1 MASGAGPCLKYDF
14 PVPTAQQFIC
24 KKCRSLVTIETF
36 QQTHDG
42 TPFCRCPNCG
52 ARNAVV
58 QTGATPS
65 QPGILPVT
73 RLLD

>member
-1 MASGAGPCLKYDF
+1 MPAM
-14 PVPTAQQFIC
+14 PTAQQFIC
-24 KKCRSLVTIETF
+24 KNCRSLASVETF
-36 QQTHDG
+36 QHAPDG
-42 TPFCRCPNCG
+42 TPYCRCGECG
-52 ARNAVV
+52 AKNAVV

>member
-1 MASGAGPCLKYDF
+1 L
-14 PVPTAQQFIC
+14 PVPLAQQFIC

-36 QQTHDG
+36 EQTTDG
-42 TPFCRCPNCG
+42 VPFCRCPNCH
-52 ARNAVV
+52 AKNAVV

-65 QPGILPVT
+65 SPGIVPVT

>member
-1 MASGAGPCLKYDF
+1 MAA
-14 PVPTAQQFIC
+14 VPTSQQFIC

-36 QQTHDG
+36 EQARDG
-42 TPFCRCPNCG
+42 TPYCRCENCG
-52 ARNAVV
+52 AKNAVV
-58 QTGATPS
+58 QTGVTPS